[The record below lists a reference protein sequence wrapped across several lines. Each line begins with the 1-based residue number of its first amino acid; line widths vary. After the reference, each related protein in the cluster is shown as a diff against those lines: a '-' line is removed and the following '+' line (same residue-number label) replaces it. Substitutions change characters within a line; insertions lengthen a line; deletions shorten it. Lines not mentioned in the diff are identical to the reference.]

1 MPQKVSA
8 QASVEKSGMDELIQ
22 GAVQSGQFDSTGQ
35 FSLDVRQ
42 ALAQGIRLADPEEFV
57 LLLVSWASQSGA
69 SRVVIRLSG
78 GQFQLDHNG
87 QAPSL
92 AQLDSLIQ
100 NFVPGSTAP
109 IRTLAR
115 AVLGAL
121 QAKPRLLAV
130 EVAEGSW
137 TAQGIRRQPTGKNFH
152 VRVLLGYFQRFQR
165 VESLLKQ
172 RCQHSH
178 MAIELNQ
185 KALNQPVDLSAN
197 LGSLAL
203 RSSQAPLPD
212 FLPAPHHQDREWDED
227 YSLLLG
233 TDRGDFET
241 QIHGVASQHPA
252 HQGLIIGRRFGLD
265 ASLLQAV
272 DDPQR
277 RMRVAELWLDL
288 ATITLL
294 QPASDLD
301 RLGWLQ
307 EEVSEIL
314 LAQGESDGARSVLTA
329 RLALARQR
337 SQDAIPW
344 LHRLAKLEQQ
354 CAHFRE
360 ALSYWQ
366 QAYQLRHD
374 PLSAE
379 GILLCLCQAPPEP
392 PAYHEPLQT
401 LLRASRKSN
410 QLETFCDWL
419 WTGQQ
424 WADALECHRE
434 WLPTLKAQ
442 SRRAHCLKRLV
453 ALTQRLGRKLE
464 EENYRIQASEWPES

>member
-1 MPQKVSA
+1 
-8 QASVEKSGMDELIQ
+8 MDQWIQ
-22 GAVQSGQFDSTGQ
+22 GALQFGQLHSTGQ
-35 FSLDVRQ
+35 FSIDVRQ
-42 ALAQGIRLADPEEFV
+42 ALAHGVRLADPEDFV

-78 GQFQLDHNG
+78 GQFQLDANG

-92 AQLDSLIQ
+92 AQLDLLIQ
-100 NFVPGSTAP
+100 NFVPGSKTP
-109 IRTLAR
+109 MGTLAL

-121 QAKPRLLAV
+121 QAKPRLLAI

-137 TAQGIRRQPTGKNFH
+137 TAEKIRPKARGKNFH
-152 VRVLLGYFQRFQR
+152 FRVQLAYFQRFQR
-165 VESLLKQ
+165 VESLLRQ
-172 RCQHSH
+172 RCLHSH
-178 MAIELNQ
+178 MTIELNKKQ
-185 KALNQPVDLSAN
+185 LNQPFDLSAN

-203 RSSQAPLPD
+203 RSSQSPLPH

-241 QIHGVASQHPA
+241 QIHGVSSLHPA
-252 HQGLIIGRRFGLD
+252 RQGLAIGSRFGLD

-277 RMRVAELWLDL
+277 RLRVAELWLDL
-288 ATITLL
+288 ATTTLL
-294 QPASDLD
+294 QPAHDLD
-301 RLGWLQ
+301 RLGLLQ
-307 EEVSEIL
+307 EEVSEVL
-314 LAQGESDGARSVLTA
+314 LAQGHSDGARSVLTA

-337 SQDAIPW
+337 SHDAIPW
-344 LHRLAKLEQQ
+344 LHRLAQLEQQ
-354 CAHFRE
+354 CAHFGE

-366 QAYQLRHD
+366 QAYQLRHE

-379 GILLCLCQAPPEP
+379 GMLLCLCQLPPEP
-392 PAYHEPLQT
+392 PAYYEPLQT
-401 LLRASRKSN
+401 VLRASRKSD

-419 WTGQQ
+419 WAGQQ

-434 WLPTLKAQ
+434 WLSTLKAP
-442 SRRAHCLKRLV
+442 SRRAHCLQRLV

-464 EENYRIQASEWPES
+464 EENYRIQSSECPEL